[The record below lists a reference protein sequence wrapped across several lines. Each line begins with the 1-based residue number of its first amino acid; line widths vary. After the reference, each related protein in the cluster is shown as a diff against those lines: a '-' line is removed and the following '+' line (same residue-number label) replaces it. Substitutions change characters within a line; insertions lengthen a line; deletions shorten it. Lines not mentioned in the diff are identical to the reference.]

1 MRAVSY
7 LPLMATPT
15 LKMAPADWLWIALL
29 SVIWGG
35 SFIFIEL
42 ALTGFGPF
50 TVVAIRLAVG
60 AVLLILWLIASGRL
74 PHLTRARIVAVA
86 MMGLFNNAIPFSLLT
101 WSQTELGAGLASI
114 FNAMTPL
121 FTILVAHLWTNDDR
135 MTPSRLFALIT
146 GFAGVVVLMGGE
158 SLGELGGNLW
168 AQLAALSSGIF
179 YAIAGVYGRRV
190 SRLGI
195 GPDAAAAGQCL
206 AGFVLAAP
214 LAMVVDRPWTQPAPD
229 PLAWGGILALAIL
242 STALAYLIFFKV
254 LARSGATNA
263 ALVTFMVPISAILM
277 ATSFLGERMTATQ
290 LAGMGL
296 IFAGLAVADGRLA
309 ARLRGSKLRP

>member
-1 MRAVSY
+1 
-7 LPLMATPT
+7 MAAPT
-15 LKMAPADWLWIALL
+15 IRMAPADWLWIALL

-42 ALTGFGPF
+42 ARTGCRTF
-50 TVVAIRLAVG
+50 TIVGIRLCIG
-60 AVLLILWLIASGRL
+60 AVLLVVWLIASGRF
-74 PHLTRARIVAVA
+74 PIVTRERIVALA
-86 MMGLFNNAIPFSLLT
+86 LMGLFNNAVPFSLLT
-101 WSQTELGAGLASI
+101 WSQTELSAGLASI

-121 FTILVAHLWTNDDR
+121 FTILVAHLWTSDDR
-135 MTPSRLFALIT
+135 ITPSRLFALIA

-158 SLGELGGNLW
+158 SLSELGSNLS

-195 GPDAAAAGQCL
+195 SADAAAAGQCI
-206 AGFVLAAP
+206 AAFVLVVP
-214 LAMVVDRPWTQPAPD
+214 LALFFDRPWTQAAPSAI
-229 PLAWGGILALAIL
+229 AWGGILALAVL
-242 STALAYLIFFKV
+242 STTLAYLIFFKV

-263 ALVTFMVPISAILM
+263 ALVTFLVPISAILM
-277 ATSFLGERMTATQ
+277 ATTFLGERMTMTQ
-290 LAGMGL
+290 LAGMAL

-309 ARLRGSKLRP
+309 AFLRRFKLGA

>member
-1 MRAVSY
+1 
-7 LPLMATPT
+7 MAAPT
-15 LKMAPADWLWIALL
+15 IRMAPADWLWIALL

-42 ALTGFGPF
+42 ALTGFRTF
-50 TVVAIRLAVG
+50 TIVAIRLCVG
-60 AVLLILWLIASGRL
+60 AVLLIVWLVASGRF
-74 PHLTRARIVAVA
+74 PHLTRERIVALA
-86 MMGLFNNAIPFSLLT
+86 LMGLFNNAVPFSLLT

-121 FTILVAHLWTNDDR
+121 FTILVAHLWTSDDR
-135 MTPSRLFALIT
+135 ITPSRLFALVT

-158 SLGELGGNLW
+158 SLSELGSNLW
-168 AQLAALSSGIF
+168 AQLAALTSGIF

-195 GPDAAAAGQCL
+195 GPDAAAAGQCV
-206 AGFVLAAP
+206 AAFVLVAP
-214 LAMVVDRPWTQPAPD
+214 LALFIDRPWTLAAPGAH
-229 PLAWGGILALAIL
+229 AWGGILALGML
-242 STALAYLIFFKV
+242 STTLAYLIFFKV

-263 ALVTFMVPISAILM
+263 ALVTFLVPISAILM
-277 ATSFLGERMTATQ
+277 ATTFLDERLTATQ
-290 LAGMGL
+290 AAGMAL

-309 ARLRGSKLRP
+309 AYLSRSRLKT